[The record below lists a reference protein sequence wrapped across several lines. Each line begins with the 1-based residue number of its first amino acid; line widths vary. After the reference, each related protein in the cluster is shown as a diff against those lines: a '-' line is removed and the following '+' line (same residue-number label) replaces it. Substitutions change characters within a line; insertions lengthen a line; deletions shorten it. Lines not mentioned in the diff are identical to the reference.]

1 MTVARKTKTVVYNK
15 VTRGREGDL
24 MMQNATKL
32 RFEERRF
39 ERSDYSSNNFLVFAK
54 IFQFLD
60 RFERNIRGIVGG
72 FEATFDRRAIGGERR
87 KRRGNDAIKEGE
99 NRGKKISPCQKASS
113 FYKSRVS
120 LRKIKISRAIQ
131 RQASGPCIKGVLTGV
146 SCGVS
151 GGGKGRDRER
161 AAATRN
167 QSGRTQKRGEKSL
180 PRGKLFVDA
189 FPSSRLPV
197 EPR

>member
-39 ERSDYSSNNFLVFAK
+39 ERFDYSSNNFLVFAK

-99 NRGKKISPCQKASS
+99 NDFSVSEGLLVLQVSRKPPQNKDFEGHSETGKW
-113 FYKSRVS
+113 
-120 LRKIKISRAIQ
+120 
-131 RQASGPCIKGVLTGV
+131 
-146 SCGVS
+146 
-151 GGGKGRDRER
+151 
-161 AAATRN
+161 
-167 QSGRTQKRGEKSL
+167 
-180 PRGKLFVDA
+180 
-189 FPSSRLPV
+189 PV
-197 EPR
+197 Y

>member
-39 ERSDYSSNNFLVFAK
+39 ERFDYSSNNFLVFAK

-87 KRRGNDAIKEGE
+87 KRRGNDAIKEGKE
-99 NRGKKISPCQKASS
+99 KRKGKPREEDFSVSEGLLVLQV
-113 FYKSRVS
+113 SRKPPQNKDFEGHS
-120 LRKIKISRAIQ
+120 A
-131 RQASGPCIKGVLTGV
+131 TGKWSV
-146 SCGVS
+146 Y
-151 GGGKGRDRER
+151 
-161 AAATRN
+161 
-167 QSGRTQKRGEKSL
+167 
-180 PRGKLFVDA
+180 
-189 FPSSRLPV
+189 
-197 EPR
+197 